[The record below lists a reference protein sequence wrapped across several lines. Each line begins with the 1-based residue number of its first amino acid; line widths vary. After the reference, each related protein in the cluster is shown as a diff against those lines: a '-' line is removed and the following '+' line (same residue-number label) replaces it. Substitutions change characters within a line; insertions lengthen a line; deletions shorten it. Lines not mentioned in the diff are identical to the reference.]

1 MTIKKYEYTPKYV
14 CSRLMEIWIKD
25 DTIIHKV
32 KITGGCAGNTVG
44 VSKLS
49 ENRKIDEVANIIQ
62 GIPCGNKLS
71 SCPDQLATALEM
83 IKNGELQPT
92 ETIKE

>member
-25 DTIIHKV
+25 DTIINKV

-49 ENRKIDEVANIIQ
+49 ENREIDEVVNIIQ

-71 SCPDQLATALEM
+71 SRPDQLATALKM
-83 IKNGELQPT
+83 ITNGELEPV

>member
-1 MTIKKYEYTPKYV
+1 MIIKKYEYTPKYV

-25 DTIIHKV
+25 DIIIHKV

-44 VSKLS
+44 VSRLS
-49 ENRKIDEVANIIQ
+49 ENREIDQVTKIIQ

-71 SCPDQLATALEM
+71 SCPDQLATALKM
-83 IKNGELQPT
+83 ITNGELEPV